1 MKFLAKLQPKSLLY
15 WFLGDKAGTSL
26 VAVWNWLWGIPIE
39 SGGKIAVEAARGSL
53 EMMQRAIADL
63 TDSVAKV
70 EAAHKTA
77 LAKYGE
83 KKNEHTELLQQVVI
97 AHQKGHAE
105 LARLAMAKAIAVEKI
120 LPSMQERVNQVE
132 EVLKAAKGKLRREQD
147 KLEMYKLEM
156 SNLKAMGSIN
166 EAMGSINDIDNDLNL
181 NGTQERF
188 DDAGEAI
195 GNRYLIETARIELS
209 ENPNEK
215 IRLELDE
222 LTLDEEISRRLAE
235 FNPKN

>member
-1 MKFLAKLQPKSLLY
+1 
-15 WFLGDKAGTSL
+15 
-26 VAVWNWLWGIPIE
+26 
-39 SGGKIAVEAARGSL
+39 
-53 EMMQRAIADL
+53 
-63 TDSVAKV
+63 
-70 EAAHKTA
+70 
-77 LAKYGE
+77 
-83 KKNEHTELLQQVVI
+83 
-97 AHQKGHAE
+97 
-105 LARLAMAKAIAVEKI
+105 
-120 LPSMQERVNQVE
+120 
-132 EVLKAAKGKLRREQD
+132 VLKAAKGKLRREQD

-195 GNRYLIETARIELS
+195 QNRYWQENARIELS